1 MTTQPKIRFAAINLN
16 HGHIYG
22 QTDALLD
29 AGAELVSFFAKEPE
43 LVEQYSKQYPQA
55 ALGTSEQAI
64 LEDESID
71 LIITAGIPAERA
83 PLGIASMLHGKD
95 FMSDKPGF
103 TTLAQL
109 EEARQVQAETKR
121 IYSVDYSERFEN
133 RATEKAAQ
141 LVHSSAIGE
150 VVNIIGTGPH
160 QARLETRPEW
170 FFQRERYGGIITDIG
185 SHQFDQFLY
194 FSGAKNVEIVASQV
208 ANYHHPEHP
217 EFEDFGD
224 VMLRGERCTGYIRV
238 DWFTPDGL
246 PTWGDGRLFVVGN
259 VGTIEVRK
267 YLDIAGHPGSD
278 HLFMVDGGEVKYI
291 DCSDVEL
298 PYGRHLIY
306 DIVNRT
312 ETAMTQEHCF
322 FASELALR
330 AEAAATRLGYLSDTK
345 TAQQ

>member
-1 MTTQPKIRFAAINLN
+1 MMSSQPNVRFAAVGLN

-22 QTDALLD
+22 QTNALLN

-43 LVEQYSKQYPQA
+43 LVEQYGGKYPQA
-55 ALGTSEQAI
+55 KLGTSEQAI

-83 PLGIASMLHGKD
+83 PLGIAAMRHGKD

-109 EEARQVQAETKR
+109 EEARKVQAGTKR
-121 IYSVDYSERFEN
+121 IYSIDYSERFEN

-141 LVHSSAIGE
+141 LVRGGAIGE

-160 QARLETRPEW
+160 LARLETRPEW
-170 FFQRERYGGIITDIG
+170 FFQRERYGGIICDIG

-194 FSGAKNVEIVASQV
+194 FSGETNVEIVASQV
-208 ANYHHPEHP
+208 ANYHHPQHP
-217 EFEDFGD
+217 ELEDFGD

-246 PTWGDGRLFVVGN
+246 PTWGDGRLFVIGSEGYV
-259 VGTIEVRK
+259 EVRK
-267 YLDIAGHPGSD
+267 YLDIGGQPGSD
-278 HLFMVDGGEVKYI
+278 HLFLVDGREVQYI

-298 PYGRHLIY
+298 PYGRQLVH
-306 DIVNRT
+306 DIANRT
-312 ETAMTQEHCF
+312 ETAMSQTHCF
-322 FASELALR
+322 YASELALR
-330 AEAAATRLGYLSDTK
+330 AEAAATRLGHLSDLRT
-345 TAQQ
+345 T

>member
-1 MTTQPKIRFAAINLN
+1 MTAQPTIRFAAINLN

-29 AGAELVSFFAKEPE
+29 TGAELVTFFAKEPE
-43 LVEQYSKQYPQA
+43 LVEQYGRHYAQA
-55 ALGTSEQAI
+55 TLGSSVQAI

-83 PLGIASMLHGKD
+83 PLGIAAMRHGKD

-109 EEARQVQAETKR
+109 ADARRVQAETQR
-121 IYSVDYSERFEN
+121 IYSIDYSERFEN
-133 RATEKAAQ
+133 RATVKAAE
-141 LVHSSAIGE
+141 LVRAGAIGE
-150 VVNIIGTGPH
+150 VVNTIGTGPH
-160 QARLETRPEW
+160 LARLETRAEW

-194 FSGAKNVEIVASQV
+194 FTGETNVEIVASQV

-217 EFEDFGD
+217 ELEDFGD
-224 VMLRGERCTGYIRV
+224 VLLRGERSTGYIRL
-238 DWFTPDGL
+238 DWFTPAGL
-246 PTWGDGRLFVVGN
+246 PTWGDGRLFVVGSQGY
-259 VGTIEVRK
+259 VEVRK
-267 YLDIAGHPGSD
+267 YLDIGGRLGSD
-278 HLFMVDGGEVKYI
+278 HLFLVDGSDVQYI

-298 PYGRHLIY
+298 PYGRQLIY

-322 FASELALR
+322 LASELALK
-330 AEAAATRLGYLSDTK
+330 AEAAATRLGHLT
-345 TAQQ
+345 